1 MAKLG
6 EILTVVLGLVAQYYL
21 PIIGINLECDVVGFL
36 VTYIVIMEIGSIIE
50 NIGQVNPDLVA
61 PLSRMF
67 VKIRKDDN
75 IDRNK

>member
-21 PIIGINLECDVVGFL
+21 PIIGISLECDVVGFL

-61 PLSRMF
+61 PLSKMF
-67 VKIRKDDN
+67 VKLRKDE
-75 IDRNK
+75 